1 MRAERSELR
10 ISSVQWAVGGF
21 SAAIGALM
29 LVEPFQF
36 AAPGYAPLRPY
47 LAWWGIGFVLAGIS
61 LLAVA
66 ALAPRFRFMF
76 LAHLWAGGMLLV
88 LAVGFALGASWI
100 GTTNNLVLGL
110 GIVLAPL
117 LARRRTQPVWLQGDV
132 FSLLLGFGTALT
144 GLVMLVLPDQFRA
157 SAYDLVRPY
166 LAWYGLAFTGS
177 GLLLCLSHVG
187 RLATIGVGRWVPVLV
202 AAAFFAFGA
211 AAAVP
216 SHAWIA
222 VAYYMGFG
230 AVLVALS
237 WMGPRLR
244 RIDPR
249 SLRTRLALVLAA
261 AAAVPVLVLV
271 PLYANEAENQALTDV
286 LARQQALAGALAQDV
301 SDYITLH
308 QAAVKLLAG
317 QPGLLALSPAEQ
329 HVVLKNN
336 KAAYP
341 DVNGFST
348 VAADG
353 RPIARSDDRQGVSWI
368 GDPVFEAARRTNQV
382 AMDIRISPVIDSPV
396 FSLGVPILDS
406 EGRFGG
412 MVSASL
418 ESSRLA
424 ARWNRTDFGAD
435 AQTYLVTATGRVIA
449 HPDQDLVGSL
459 ANLSANPSVATF
471 LNDPSP
477 NGSLR
482 IARPGGAVLA
492 SYARVP
498 DLGLGVIVE
507 RPDAPAL
514 AAAHGKLD
522 LLFGG
527 LLVAIGA
534 AAGFG
539 VLASG
544 WLSRPLAT
552 LGAAVDDLAAGDDSS
567 PLPDSGLTEVAG
579 LTVAFS
585 RMRGRILGHT
595 AELQTANAELEAF
608 SYSVSH
614 DLRAPLR
621 AINGFSRI
629 LLEEHA
635 DQLAP
640 EAHRYLELVGDNAR
654 QMGRLIDDL
663 LSFSR
668 LGRQGLRKDRV
679 LPAELVR
686 DALDDLA
693 LDREGR
699 NVEVVIG
706 ELVPCRADAALLKQ
720 VFVNL
725 LSNAL
730 KFTRQR
736 AVGHIEI
743 GSSQVDGEVMYFVKD
758 DGAGFDM
765 RHAHKLFGVFQR
777 LHRAEDYDGTGVG
790 LAIVQRIVHR
800 HGGRVW
806 ADGALDHG
814 ATFSFTLA
822 NVLTDIHKSATET
835 KLN

>member
-1 MRAERSELR
+1 
-10 ISSVQWAVGGF
+10 
-21 SAAIGALM
+21 
-29 LVEPFQF
+29 
-36 AAPGYAPLRPY
+36 
-47 LAWWGIGFVLAGIS
+47 
-61 LLAVA
+61 
-66 ALAPRFRFMF
+66 
-76 LAHLWAGGMLLV
+76 
-88 LAVGFALGASWI
+88 
-100 GTTNNLVLGL
+100 
-110 GIVLAPL
+110 
-117 LARRRTQPVWLQGDV
+117 
-132 FSLLLGFGTALT
+132 
-144 GLVMLVLPDQFRA
+144 VLPGQFRA
-157 SAYDLVRPY
+157 SGYDLVRPY
-166 LAWYGLAFTGS
+166 LVLYGLAFTGS
-177 GLLLCLSHVG
+177 GLLLCLSHIG
-187 RLATIGVGRWVPVLV
+187 RLLPSRLARWAAVCV
-202 AAAFFAFGA
+202 AGAFFALC
-211 AAAVP
+211 AAVALP
-216 SHAWIA
+216 SPGWLG
-222 VAYYMGFG
+222 VAYYGGFG
-230 AVLVALS
+230 AVLIALS

-249 SLRTRLALVLAA
+249 SLRTRLALILAA

-271 PLYANEAENQALTDV
+271 PLYANEAANQELTDV
-286 LARQQALAGALAQDV
+286 LARQQALAGVLAQDA

-329 HVVLKNN
+329 QAVLKNN
-336 KAAYP
+336 NAAYP
-341 DVNGFST
+341 DVSGFST

-353 RPIARSDDRQGVSWI
+353 EWVARSDNLQGVSWL

-382 AMDIRISPVIDSPV
+382 AMDIRISPVINSPV
-396 FSLGVPILDS
+396 FLLGVPILDA

-418 ESSRLA
+418 ESSRISALLKH
-424 ARWNRTDFGAD
+424 TDFGAD
-435 AQTYLVTATGRVIA
+435 AQTNLVTAAGRVIA
-449 HPDQDLVGSL
+449 HPDQDLVARL
-459 ANLSANPSVATF
+459 ADVSANPSVAAF

-482 IARPGGAVLA
+482 IAKPGGAVLA

-507 RPDAPAL
+507 RPDATAL

-522 LLFGG
+522 MLFGG
-527 LLVAIGA
+527 LLVAMGA

-544 WLSRPLAT
+544 WLGRPLAT
-552 LGAAVDDLAAGDDSS
+552 LGAAVHDLAAGDDNS
-567 PLPDSGLTEVAG
+567 PLPDSGLTEVVG
-579 LTVAFS
+579 LTAAFGS
-585 RMRGRILGHT
+585 MRGRVLRHT
-595 AELQTANAELEAF
+595 AELQAANAELEAF

-640 EAHRYLELVGDNAR
+640 EAHKYLGLVRHNAR

-668 LGRQGLRKDRV
+668 LSRQGLCEDRV
-679 LPAELVR
+679 LPGELVR
-686 DALDDLA
+686 AVLDDLA
-693 LDREGR
+693 PEREGR
-699 NVEVVIG
+699 RVEVVVG
-706 ELVPCRADAALLKQ
+706 ELLPCRADVALLRQ

-725 LSNAL
+725 IGNAL

-743 GSSQVDGEVMYFVKD
+743 GCAQVDGEVVYFVTD

-765 RHAHKLFGVFQR
+765 KYAHKLFGVFQR

-814 ATFSFTLA
+814 ATFSFTLG
-822 NVLTDIHKSATET
+822 NVQTDAPEWSNEYSRTTTRTAA
-835 KLN
+835 